1 MPIIET
7 HQLTKVFPGDIRAV
21 DGIDFEVNSGE
32 IFAFLGPNGAG
43 KTTTIKMLN
52 TLILP
57 TSGTAMVAG
66 LDVAKNAAEVRKRIG
81 YTAQDVG
88 VDEHATGKENLTLY
102 GHFYRLDGKTIK
114 ERVKEIFDLVGLTGS
129 ENRMVSTYSGGM
141 RKRLDLAMGLIHQP
155 QVIFLDEPTTGLDP
169 QTRASIW
176 EYIRNLVKS
185 KGMTIFL
192 TTHYMEEADRLA
204 DRIAIIDLGKII
216 AMGTSD
222 ELKKSIGGDVVT
234 VTPCEDKDEACK
246 EFIRRSEALLTGKP
260 FVTGTKPTDGEL
272 AVYVN
277 DGASAIPNIMQLLS
291 GQGIEVKTIT
301 MSRPSLDDVFLK
313 YTGKTIR
320 AQEGTRTT
328 FAQLRRMRNRR
339 QQDESLKG
347 YLVYNPA
354 RFKGKD
360 SHARVYIHEPVPAHT
375 VAGAVHPDIQVAGR
389 YAGPGRRQLSAI
401 LCPGRAGDDGA
412 VRRSL
417 CRFWHADGH
426 GYRHIV
432 QDAGHSGDPHLRH
445 SRPCHRHCGGDSHS
459 SADNHYRRR

>member
-1 MPIIET
+1 MNAIET

-21 DGIDFEVNSGE
+21 DGIDFEVKDGE

-52 TLILP
+52 TLIPP
-57 TSGTAMVAG
+57 TSGTALVVG
-66 LDVAKNAAEVRKRIG
+66 LDVVKNAVEVRNQIG
-81 YTAQDVG
+81 YAAQDVG

-114 ERVKEIFDLVGLTGS
+114 ERVKEIFDLVGLTGA

-155 QVIFLDEPTTGLDP
+155 RVMFLDEPTTGLDP

-176 EYIRNLVKS
+176 EYIRKLVKS
-185 KGMTIFL
+185 RGMTIFL

-204 DRIAIIDLGKII
+204 DHIAIIDLGKII
-216 AMGTSD
+216 ATGTAD

-234 VTPCEDKDEACK
+234 VTPCENHDEACK
-246 EFIRRSEALLTGKP
+246 EFVRRSEAVLTGKP

-277 DGASAIPNIMQLLS
+277 DGASAIPSIMHLLS

-313 YTGKTIR
+313 YTGRTIR

-328 FAQLRRMRNRR
+328 FAQLRRMRDRR
-339 QQDESLKG
+339 QQ
-347 YLVYNPA
+347 
-354 RFKGKD
+354 R
-360 SHARVYIHEPVPAHT
+360 
-375 VAGAVHPDIQVAGR
+375 
-389 YAGPGRRQLSAI
+389 
-401 LCPGRAGDDGA
+401 
-412 VRRSL
+412 
-417 CRFWHADGH
+417 
-426 GYRHIV
+426 
-432 QDAGHSGDPHLRH
+432 
-445 SRPCHRHCGGDSHS
+445 
-459 SADNHYRRR
+459 

>member
-1 MPIIET
+1 MAIIET
-7 HQLTKVFPGDIRAV
+7 HELTKVFPGDIRAV
-21 DGIDFEVNSGE
+21 DGIDFEVKEGE

-52 TLILP
+52 TLIVP
-57 TSGTAMVAG
+57 TSGSATVAG
-66 LDVAKNAAEVRKRIG
+66 LDVMKNPGEVRKRIG
-81 YTAQDVG
+81 YVAQDVG

-102 GHFYRLDGKTIK
+102 GHFYRLDNKTIK

-155 QVIFLDEPTTGLDP
+155 QVIFMDEPTTGLDP
-169 QTRASIW
+169 QTRVSIW
-176 EYIRNLVKS
+176 EYIRNLVSS

-216 AMGTSD
+216 AMGTAD

-234 VTPCEDKDEACK
+234 VSPCEDKDEACK

-260 FVTGTKPTDGEL
+260 FVTGMKPTDGEL

-277 DGASAIPNIMQLLS
+277 DGASAIPSIMQLLS
-291 GQGIEVKTIT
+291 AQGIEVKTIT

-320 AQEGTRTT
+320 AQEGSRTT
-328 FAQLRRMRNRR
+328 FAQLMRARDRR
-339 QQDESLKG
+339 QQ
-347 YLVYNPA
+347 
-354 RFKGKD
+354 R
-360 SHARVYIHEPVPAHT
+360 
-375 VAGAVHPDIQVAGR
+375 
-389 YAGPGRRQLSAI
+389 
-401 LCPGRAGDDGA
+401 
-412 VRRSL
+412 
-417 CRFWHADGH
+417 
-426 GYRHIV
+426 
-432 QDAGHSGDPHLRH
+432 
-445 SRPCHRHCGGDSHS
+445 
-459 SADNHYRRR
+459 